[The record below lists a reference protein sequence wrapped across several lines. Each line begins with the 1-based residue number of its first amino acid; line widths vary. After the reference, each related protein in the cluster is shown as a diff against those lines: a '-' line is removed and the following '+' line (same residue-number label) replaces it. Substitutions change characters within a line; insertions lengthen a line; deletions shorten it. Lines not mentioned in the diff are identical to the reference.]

1 MMKVIV
7 LTAFRAFLFFNH
19 KWHLRSG
26 WGGRGAKKKLWL
38 ANSGCCVQIA
48 STC

>member
-7 LTAFRAFLFFNH
+7 LTTFHAFLFFNH

-26 WGGRGAKKKLWL
+26 WGGGGGQRKSYGW
-38 ANSGCCVQIA
+38 QIQVA
-48 STC
+48 VFK